1 MKFCLSVCIIFLAGI
16 NFVFGKVSPLLVT
29 TIGEGVVQIGS
40 NSPDSPI
47 SASQFLPKSV
57 KLSVRP
63 KSGIETLASGFQ
75 FRFGSSTT
83 FLFEDDSI
91 EMFNGSLFVRSRN
104 FINSLKII
112 GPEFTVVV
120 SGAGTCLL
128 DVEPNGGFKIVGLL
142 GNLRISG
149 TNQISVSVLPGEL
162 IFTDIKNNKF
172 SDKVVVDLANLLDTS
187 FLISG
192 FSNSSSFEKSLLN
205 VSASQKSLIGKSFNA
220 KVGNATST
228 GKFQISPIVSNE
240 EANPDDP
247 SFIPEGLRKNY
258 QPTNSSPLHELL
270 GREPAR
276 SSAPSTVIKHGS
288 PHEKKLLP
296 PPTNRPLPGGVLR
309 GVIQP

>member
-1 MKFCLSVCIIFLAGI
+1 MKFYLSVCVIFFAGI

-29 TIGEGVVQIGS
+29 TIGEGVVQIGP
-40 NSPDSPI
+40 NSPDTPLA
-47 SASQFLPKSV
+47 ASQFLPKSA

-83 FLFEDDSI
+83 FLLEDNSI
-91 EMFNGSLFVRSRN
+91 EMFTGSLFVRSRN
-104 FINSLKII
+104 FNNSLKII

-205 VSASQKSLIGKSFNA
+205 VSESQKSLIGKSFDA
-220 KVGNATST
+220 KVGNATSI
-228 GKFQISPIVSNE
+228 GQFQVIPIGSNE
-240 EANPDDP
+240 QANSDDP
-247 SFIPEGLRKNY
+247 SFIPVGFRKNY
-258 QPTNSSPLHELL
+258 QPTSSSPLHELL

-276 SSAPSTVIKHGS
+276 SSDPSATINSGS
-288 PHEKKLLP
+288 LHDDELLS
-296 PPTNRPLPGGVLR
+296 PPTKRPLPGGVLR